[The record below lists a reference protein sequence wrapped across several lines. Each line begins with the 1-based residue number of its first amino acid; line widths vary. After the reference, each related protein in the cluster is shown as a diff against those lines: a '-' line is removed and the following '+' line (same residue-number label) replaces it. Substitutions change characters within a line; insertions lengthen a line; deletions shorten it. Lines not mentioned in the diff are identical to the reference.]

1 MNHNL
6 YSTTIMNTTPNKI
19 LFEIDEPVT
28 IVTAGNFGPGGMKLR
43 SISVEQGLMGK
54 IIRFV
59 KKGERKEKVYSLDKS
74 KGFQIV
80 YGHPRLTSILKD
92 LDFLSGES
100 SELSPMEQVKSL
112 TKNETV
118 LFEWWPMESY

>member
-1 MNHNL
+1 
-6 YSTTIMNTTPNKI
+6 MNTTPNKI